1 MLRDRRDDIS
11 YVHRSGEIAL
21 AGLWIVIPAYN
32 ESSVLAHTLAGL
44 AGAGA
49 RLLVVDD
56 GSSDATSAIAEASGA
71 MVARHV
77 INLGQGA
84 ALQTGIALALARGAD
99 FVCTFDADG
108 QHEPT
113 TVDRMH
119 ALLLGDPTVDV
130 VLASRFLGSPLEMSY
145 VRRLLLRTAIVV
157 TNRQTRLSLTD
168 THNGLRMFRRAA
180 AQCVRITQPG
190 MAHGS
195 EVLSNIASAKLR
207 VVEVPS
213 TVRYTEYSRRKGQR
227 LTNSFKIAFDL
238 IYAAW
243 SR

>member
-145 VRRLLLRTAIVV
+145 VRRLLLRTAIVKRASRSR
-157 TNRQTRLSLTD
+157 TRTTACGCFGARRLSACASRNRVWPTD
-168 THNGLRMFRRAA
+168 PKYSPT
-180 AQCVRITQPG
+180 
-190 MAHGS
+190 
-195 EVLSNIASAKLR
+195 
-207 VVEVPS
+207 
-213 TVRYTEYSRRKGQR
+213 SRRQNCASSR
-227 LTNSFKIAFDL
+227 SPRP
-238 IYAAW
+238 YAIPSIRAVKA
-243 SR
+243 SV